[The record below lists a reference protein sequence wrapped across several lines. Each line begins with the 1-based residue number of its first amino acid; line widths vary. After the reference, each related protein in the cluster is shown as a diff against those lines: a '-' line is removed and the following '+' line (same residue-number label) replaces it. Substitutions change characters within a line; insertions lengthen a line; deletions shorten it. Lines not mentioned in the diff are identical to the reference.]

1 MRVPAWGGWWHS
13 EASPLRVLV
22 WAGWWHRLQPLGL
35 LLAMVALLAGF
46 SLIAGDAGNERGDP
60 LVKRMNRFAET
71 YRQFAERHN
80 RGVFDAAL
88 AKKLSQE
95 WREVEASGEWP
106 RSAATSER
114 ERGCDSR

>member
-1 MRVPAWGGWWHS
+1 MKALAVMELLISAHNATRRGGEAGRVSARCR
-13 EASPLRVLV
+13 A
-22 WAGWWHRLQPLGL
+22 GL
-35 LLAMVALLAGF
+35 LGLLAGF
-46 SLIAGDAGNERGDP
+46 PLIAGNEPAGDERAEDL

-95 WREVEASGEWP
+95 WRKVEASGEWP
-106 RSAATSER
+106 RPPATADR
-114 ERGCDSR
+114 EQK

>member
-1 MRVPAWGGWWHS
+1 MKPLGW
-13 EASPLRVLV
+13 AR
-22 WAGWWHRLQPLGL
+22 WWHRLQPVKL
-35 LLAMVALLAGF
+35 LLAVAALLASF
-46 SLIAGDAGNERGDP
+46 PLIAENERAGDP

-71 YRQFAERHN
+71 YRKFAERHN

-106 RSAATSER
+106 RPSATADR
-114 ERGCDSR
+114 ERSDSR

>member
-1 MRVPAWGGWWHS
+1 MRALAVIA
-13 EASPLRVLV
+13 LV
-22 WAGWWHRLQPLGL
+22 
-35 LLAMVALLAGF
+35 AGF
-46 SLIAGDAGNERGDP
+46 PLIAGNEPAGEERAGDP
-60 LVKRMNRFAET
+60 LVRRMNRFAET

-106 RSAATSER
+106 R
-114 ERGCDSR
+114 GDSR